1 MNNTDFIRNKNL
13 YKIFLSILKFM
24 PATLA
29 LIQMVCLLLNHL
41 GLSAYI
47 LINLGGTSFVFI
59 GMLFMMSYLFRFC
72 YLYRI
77 PLYYISIIGVVGILR
92 NLGFIPIELEILYRI
107 YVFITGLFISLFV
120 GFMYRNRNNPKIDHI
135 KQLCENYSNCC
146 K

>member
-1 MNNTDFIRNKNL
+1 
-13 YKIFLSILKFM
+13 M